1 MPQDSEMFD
10 IEKREDGTI
19 ALIGRCHAG
28 FTEDVREKLQGIT
41 DSCVIDFESLDYIAS
56 AGLGVLLAAQK
67 RLKAAGGGLVLANLN
82 PHIREV
88 FRIAGFDKIFEIR

>member
-19 ALIGRCHAG
+19 VLRGRCHAG
-28 FTEDVREKLQGIT
+28 YTEDVRETLQGIT
-41 DSCVIDFESLDYIAS
+41 DSCVIDFGSLEYIAS

-67 RLKAAGGGLVLANLN
+67 RLKSLGQGLVLMNLN

-88 FRIAGFDKIFEIR
+88 FRIAGFDKVFEIR

>member
-1 MPQDSEMFD
+1 MPQDSDMFD

-28 FTEDVREKLQGIT
+28 FTEDVRDTLQGIT
-41 DSCVIDFESLDYIAS
+41 GSCVIDFGALDYIAS

-67 RLKAAGGGLVLANLN
+67 RLKAGGGGLVLENLN

>member
-1 MPQDSEMFD
+1 MPHHDEMFD
-10 IEKREDGTI
+10 IERRADGTI

-28 FTEDVREKLQGIT
+28 YTEDVRETLQGIT
-41 DSCVIDFESLDYIAS
+41 DSVVIDFGALDYIAS

-67 RLKAAGGGLVLANLN
+67 RLRAGGQGLVLANLN

-88 FRIAGFDKIFEIR
+88 FRIAGFDKIFEIK

>member
-1 MPQDSEMFD
+1 MPQDSEMFA

-19 ALIGRCHAG
+19 VLLGRCHAG
-28 FTEDVREKLQGIT
+28 YTEEVREMLQGIT
-41 DSCVIDFESLDYIAS
+41 DSCVIDFGSLDYIAS

-67 RLKAAGGGLVLANLN
+67 RLKSLGQGLVLMNLN